1 MYAAEHA
8 AEHGEQPA
16 IIMAPSGRTL
26 TFAEYEAGAN
36 QVAHVLRDTG
46 LRKGDHVAIFM
57 ENHPAMLLAQAGAE
71 RTGLYF
77 TPVNSYLSAEEVAY
91 VINDSR
97 SRVVFTSTAKADV
110 AAQLP
115 ALCPDVER
123 WIMASSGRTG
133 IAAPFESWDDAVSS
147 QPTDHVLDEQMGAP
161 MMYSSGTTGRP
172 KGILRPMYDIHP
184 SETSIAVLGIAGL
197 WRCREGMVYLSPAPL
212 YHTAPQV
219 SVAIALRMKSTAV
232 VMEHFDP
239 ALYLELVDRYGVTHS
254 QVVPTMFSR
263 MLKLPDE
270 VRAAAD
276 LSSLE
281 VIIHAAAPCPV
292 PVKEQMIEWF
302 GPILLEYYA
311 ATEGNGCTFITSDD
325 WLAHKG
331 SVGRSVLSD
340 IHILDDDGRPCPVG
354 TSGTVWF
361 AGATDF
367 EYFNDPEKTAST
379 RRDGGKTS
387 TVGDVGY
394 LDEDGYLFLTD
405 RKAHMII
412 SGGVNIYPQ
421 ETENL
426 LVTHPS
432 VLDAAV
438 IGVPNEDLGEEVKA
452 VVQPVDGVV
461 GDDGAGGGIDRV
473 LPRAPGPLQVP
484 AERGLRGRAAPTAH
498 REVVQGGVARA
509 VLGVARHPHRVSDGA
524 VGLPDDLMAW
534 IEEVGGGRVV
544 LADRMPGGGRKEAWF
559 IDLEDSEGAVHVA
572 TSCATTV
579 PIPARTKDPWTL
591 HREATVYLALQDGP
605 VPVPRV
611 LGVHPVHQAML
622 SERVQGGNWFSRI
635 TDPAE
640 QESTARDFMT
650 KLGGVARAR
659 CGGSGPPLVSCRQL
673 DRRGRRGRARRVGAG
688 AGGAW
693 RDARPGTRLLAALAA
708 APHPFLRRAAGV
720 GAGGHGS
727 GELHVSRRP
736 GDGGRRLGA
745 GAPGRPH
752 GRHRVAVAAGD
763 AGAIHGLPDAPA

>member
-8 AEHGEQPA
+8 AEHGDQPA
-16 IIMAPSGRTL
+16 IIMAPSGRTV

-36 QVAHVLRDTG
+36 QVAHLLRDSG
-46 LRKGDHVAIFM
+46 LRRGDHMAIFM
-57 ENHPAMLLAQAGAE
+57 ENHPAVLLAEAGAE

-77 TPVNSYLSAEEVAY
+77 TPVNFYLSAEEVAY

-97 SRVVFTSTAKADV
+97 SRVVVTSTAKAEI
-110 AAQLP
+110 AQQLP

-123 WIMASSGRTG
+123 WVMVDTTDSDDVGVE
-133 IAAPFESWDDAVSS
+133 APFESWDDVVGS
-147 QPTDHVLDEQMGAP
+147 QPTDHVPDEQLGAP

-184 SETSIAVLGIAGL
+184 SETSIAVLGIAAL

-219 SVAIALRMKSTAV
+219 SVAISLRMKSTVV

-239 ALYLELVDRYGVTHS
+239 ALYLELVGRYGVTHS

-340 IHILDDDGRPCPVG
+340 IHILDDEGRPCPVG

-379 RRDGGKTS
+379 RRDDGRTS

-426 LVTHPS
+426 LVTYPS

-452 VVQPVDGVV
+452 VVQLVDGVV
-461 GDDGAGGGIDRV
+461 ADEALERQLIAFCREHLAHFKCPRSVDFVDE
-473 LPRAPGPLQVP
+473 LPRLPTGKLYKGV
-484 AERGLRGRAAPTAH
+484 LREQYWASHDT
-498 REVVQGGVARA
+498 
-509 VLGVARHPHRVSDGA
+509 
-524 VGLPDDLMAW
+524 
-534 IEEVGGGRVV
+534 
-544 LADRMPGGGRKEAWF
+544 
-559 IDLEDSEGAVHVA
+559 
-572 TSCATTV
+572 
-579 PIPARTKDPWTL
+579 
-591 HREATVYLALQDGP
+591 
-605 VPVPRV
+605 
-611 LGVHPVHQAML
+611 
-622 SERVQGGNWFSRI
+622 RI
-635 TDPAE
+635 
-640 QESTARDFMT
+640 
-650 KLGGVARAR
+650 V
-659 CGGSGPPLVSCRQL
+659 
-673 DRRGRRGRARRVGAG
+673 
-688 AGGAW
+688 
-693 RDARPGTRLLAALAA
+693 
-708 APHPFLRRAAGV
+708 
-720 GAGGHGS
+720 
-727 GELHVSRRP
+727 
-736 GDGGRRLGA
+736 
-745 GAPGRPH
+745 
-752 GRHRVAVAAGD
+752 
-763 AGAIHGLPDAPA
+763 